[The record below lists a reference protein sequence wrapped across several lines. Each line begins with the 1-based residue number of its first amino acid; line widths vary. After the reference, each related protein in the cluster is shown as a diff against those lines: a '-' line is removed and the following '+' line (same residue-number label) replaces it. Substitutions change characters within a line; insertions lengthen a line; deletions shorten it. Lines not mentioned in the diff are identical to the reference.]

1 MATRIET
8 RFPDSTSCPYLGF
21 AALMM
26 AGIDGIKKGGYDMVG
41 PMDEDLFE
49 LSLDEIREK
58 KIPQMPH
65 TLREAVEGLIA
76 DNDFLR
82 PVFTQEFIDTFQ
94 HYQFETQ
101 IWPDEGRPTAFEYIT
116 TYSC

>member
-8 RFPDSTSCPYLGF
+8 RFPDSTACPYLAF
-21 AALMM
+21 SALMM

-41 PMDEDLFE
+41 PMDIDLFE

-65 TLREAVEGLIA
+65 TLREAIEGLIA

-82 PVFTQEFIDTFQ
+82 PVFTQEFIDTYQ